1 MCYMDLQS
9 ACDAQQWR
17 VDGRQRGVEARQNRF
32 DALQSGFDALRRR
45 VEARQGGVEGR
56 QIYIAAALSPAS
68 GLTMKARAT
77 SSLRLSLS
85 SSLSDPPSLKP
96 DAFSLRTAM
105 THIVPRNRDEM
116 IEFYRLHLPAWQ
128 ADPARI
134 GLTVEQVA
142 QIAALVA
149 EAEEAEFEATQAR
162 NLAQRKTEQL
172 NVKADRLRRHGAAAM
187 AMIRA
192 KARTSDE
199 IEVYEQAAIPMPRQP
214 RPTPPPE

>member
-1 MCYMDLQS
+1 
-9 ACDAQQWR
+9 
-17 VDGRQRGVEARQNRF
+17 
-32 DALQSGFDALRRR
+32 
-45 VEARQGGVEGR
+45 
-56 QIYIAAALSPAS
+56 
-68 GLTMKARAT
+68 
-77 SSLRLSLS
+77 
-85 SSLSDPPSLKP
+85 
-96 DAFSLRTAM
+96 M

-214 RPTPPPE
+214 RPTPPPEPATSLRAQPLAEGPVALTWEGSLAHGQTFEIYRAVDHGRFVLVGSGRFKRWMDTRVPVGAREISYRIVSQRGGRSSIGSAQTSVTFGTVDGSEPLLRSRMAA